1 VAIISPRNN
10 PKSKT
15 EKGKYH
21 GSMHLQKWFITPT
34 APRMTLTSPTRIDA
48 DSLGENFGAA
58 PLKGTYVELEE
69 PLPDPEELKA
79 EPVSPPVRL
88 APFGCET
95 II

>member
-1 VAIISPRNN
+1 M
-10 PKSKT
+10 
-15 EKGKYH
+15 GKYH
-21 GSMHLQKWFITPT
+21 GSMHLQKRFITPM
-34 APRMTLTSPTRIDA
+34 APRMTPTSPTRSDTG
-48 DSLGENFGAA
+48 SPGENFGTA

-69 PLPDPEELKA
+69 PLLEVLLLKA